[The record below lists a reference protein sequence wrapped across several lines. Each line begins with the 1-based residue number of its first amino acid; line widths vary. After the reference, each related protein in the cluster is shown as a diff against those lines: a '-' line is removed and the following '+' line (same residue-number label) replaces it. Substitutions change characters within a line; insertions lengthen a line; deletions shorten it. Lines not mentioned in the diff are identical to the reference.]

1 MTEGWVCSS
10 CGGTWVTL
18 SLARP
23 SLDERYAVGYCTTC
37 APPPPDVPS
46 VDPGDT
52 RPKAKPLPTVPLVRA
67 DKWDPTTIKARKQ
80 RVADAEFLE
89 KVRTGK
95 LLQNIPEHSKRVRT
109 LLARYEDERAARHDG
124 Q

>member
-10 CGGTWVTL
+10 CGGKEVTP

-37 APPPPDVPS
+37 APPPDEPA

-52 RPKAKPLPTVPLVRA
+52 ALPKAKRLPTVPLIRA
-67 DKWDPTTIKARKQ
+67 DKWDPTMIETRNQ
-80 RVADAEFLE
+80 RLADAEFLE
-89 KVRTGK
+89 KVRAGK
-95 LLQNIPEHSKRVRT
+95 LKQNLPKHRERVRA
-109 LLARYEDERAARHDG
+109 LLGRYEDERAARHDG